1 MESVT
6 PSEVRETFAKIED
19 RLPRLLQ
26 VHRKELNQKA
36 IDLIDHA
43 AQAVRREH
51 LVVTSV
57 ADETAMSADAFVRA
71 AQRSLNG
78 G

>member
-6 PSEVRETFAKIED
+6 PSEVRDTFAKIED

-26 VHRKELNQKA
+26 VHRKELNQKVV
-36 IDLIDHA
+36 DLIRHA
-43 AQAVRREH
+43 TQSVRREH
-51 LVVTSV
+51 ALIASV
-57 ADETAMSADAFVRA
+57 DDETAESADAFIRA
-71 AQRSLNG
+71 AQRIG